1 MKETW
6 KDLGVKDKIQY
17 MSAVALLASGVILA
31 FICAIFN
38 FWEITTGV
46 LIYVAQAFITAGGIY
61 GVSVYFKT
69 QLGEFESKQTDKF
82 KQLIIDTA
90 EKIEERKKENETNS

>member
-6 KDLGVKDKIQY
+6 KDLGFKDRAQY
-17 MSAVALLASGVILA
+17 LSAISLIASGIILA

-46 LIYVAQAFITAGGIY
+46 LIYVAQAFTAAGSIY
-61 GVSVYFKT
+61 GVSMYFKN
-69 QLGEFESKQTDKF
+69 QLGEFHSDVKKMLDEVDKR
-82 KQLIIDTA
+82 ID
-90 EKIEERKKENETNS
+90 EKIK

>member
-6 KDLGVKDKIQY
+6 KDLGFKDRAQY
-17 MSAVALLASGVILA
+17 LSAISLIASGIILA

-46 LIYVAQAFITAGGIY
+46 LIYVAQAFTAAGSIY
-61 GVSVYFKT
+61 GVSMYFKN
-69 QLGEFESKQTDKF
+69 QLGEFHSDVKKMLDEVDKR
-82 KQLIIDTA
+82 ID
-90 EKIEERKKENETNS
+90 EKVK